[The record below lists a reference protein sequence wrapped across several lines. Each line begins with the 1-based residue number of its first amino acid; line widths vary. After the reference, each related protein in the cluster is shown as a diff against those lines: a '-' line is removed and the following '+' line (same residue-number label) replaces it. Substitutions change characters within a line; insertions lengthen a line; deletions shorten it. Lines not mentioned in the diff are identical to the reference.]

1 MLLHSDGHSIEK
13 NIPTDS
19 EEDLGNSFP
28 SLIFFFIRK
37 CVVKLKTGPN
47 QEKHTHTHTEIKK
60 ARNNLFFK
68 EAVKVGEISIDIG
81 TEVRETNTP
90 SEAPVMSVF
99 ISCNRCV

>member
-47 QEKHTHTHTEIKK
+47 QEKHTHTHRNKK
-60 ARNNLFFK
+60 GKKQPVFQRGCESWRDFYRYRN
-68 EAVKVGEISIDIG
+68 G
-81 TEVRETNTP
+81 
-90 SEAPVMSVF
+90 SER
-99 ISCNRCV
+99 N

>member
-13 NIPTDS
+13 NIPRDS

-28 SLIFFFIRK
+28 SLIFFFYTQMCCEIK
-37 CVVKLKTGPN
+37 NWSKSGK
-47 QEKHTHTHTEIKK
+47 THTHTEIKK

>member
-1 MLLHSDGHSIEK
+1 MCCEIK
-13 NIPTDS
+13 NWS
-19 EEDLGNSFP
+19 KSG
-28 SLIFFFIRK
+28 K
-37 CVVKLKTGPN
+37 
-47 QEKHTHTHTEIKK
+47 THTHTEIKK

>member
-28 SLIFFFIRK
+28 SLIIFFFIRK

-47 QEKHTHTHTEIKK
+47 QEKHTHTEIKK